1 MLNMAQYTSREHL
14 NSKPITM
21 TNQWIAINVAIQ
33 LNKNKICFPRCFD
46 SDHTLC
52 EFIWVQ
58 QIFTPF

>member
-1 MLNMAQYTSREHL
+1 MLNMAQYTLREHL

-33 LNKNKICFPRCFD
+33 PNKNKICFPRCFD

-52 EFIWVQ
+52 EF
-58 QIFTPF
+58 TPF